1 MPRQPRI
8 LTPEQRIARVAKW
21 AERQGLMNVAAEL
34 REALVELERQRT
46 QQR

>member
-1 MPRQPRI
+1 MPRQPKNP
-8 LTPEQRIARVAKW
+8 TPEQRIARVVKW
-21 AERQGLMNVAAEL
+21 AERQGLMNVAADL